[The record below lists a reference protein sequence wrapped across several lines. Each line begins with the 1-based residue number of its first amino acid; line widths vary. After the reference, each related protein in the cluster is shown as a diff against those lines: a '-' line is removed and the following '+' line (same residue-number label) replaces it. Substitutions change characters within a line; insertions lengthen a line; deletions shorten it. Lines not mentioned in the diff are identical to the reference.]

1 VTEEAAQPPS
11 ATPEQQ
17 KTQPPPPP
25 ARPIA
30 QAFAQNLHAV
40 LIGSFT
46 ILSSVIS
53 ALLGY
58 YFGHEDQ
65 KRLLAL
71 EYDKL
76 RAERTLEITKTL
88 VSAESALQHLMLT
101 GSNSSERYCKL
112 ANTLAA
118 LKADVA
124 KYGSLPPP
132 GGTLNQILDGLG
144 PLIQSSNAPDAAR
157 LDMLSRLKAM
167 QDEHHELDVAI
178 RASWKKDDEIRET
191 LYGDTAAM
199 VRVYYR
205 DRSLE
210 LSQLSNAYDKAG
222 LATREIILD
231 NGLCNLEPRWKAAEQ
246 QILRWDTA
254 SFEFTSSLGLELKP
268 D

>member
-1 VTEEAAQPPS
+1 MTEEASQTPP
-11 ATPEQQ
+11 ATPEPP
-17 KTQPPPPP
+17 KPPPQPP

-40 LIGSFT
+40 LIGTFT

-65 KRLLAL
+65 KRMLVL

-76 RAERTLEITKTL
+76 RAERTLEITKAL
-88 VSAESALQHLMLT
+88 VSAESALQHLVLT
-101 GSNSSERYCKL
+101 GRNSSERYCTL
-112 ANTLAA
+112 ANNLAA
-118 LKADVA
+118 LKADVS
-124 KYGSLPPP
+124 KYASLPAA
-132 GGTLNQILDGLG
+132 GGTLNQILEGLG
-144 PLIQSSNAPDAAR
+144 PLIQTSTAPDAAR
-157 LDMLSRLKAM
+157 LDMLSRFKAM
-167 QDEHHELDVAI
+167 QDEHHEQDVAI

-191 LYGDTAAM
+191 LYGDAAAM

-205 DRSLE
+205 DRSIE
-210 LSQLSNAYDKAG
+210 LAQLSNAYDKAG
-222 LATREIILD
+222 MATRHIIID
-231 NGLCNLEPRWKAAEQ
+231 NGLCNLEPRWKEAEAEV
-246 QILRWDTA
+246 IRWDTA

>member
-1 VTEEAAQPPS
+1 VTEEAQ
-11 ATPEQQ
+11 T
-17 KTQPPPPP
+17 PP
-25 ARPIA
+25 AAPEPPKSSLQPLERPIA
-30 QAFAQNLHAV
+30 RAFAQHMHAV

-46 ILSSVIS
+46 ILASVVS
-53 ALLGY
+53 AFLGY
-58 YFGHEDQ
+58 YFAHEDQ

-88 VSAESALQHLMLT
+88 VGAESALQHLLLT
-101 GSNSSERYCKL
+101 GRDSSERYCKL
-112 ANTLAA
+112 ANNLAA

-124 KYGSLPPP
+124 KYAALPAA

-144 PLIQSSNAPDAAR
+144 PLIQSAGAPESVR
-157 LDMLSRLKAM
+157 FDMLSRLKAM
-167 QDEHHELDVAI
+167 QDEHHELDVKI
-178 RASWKKDDEIRET
+178 RGSWKKDDEVRET

-210 LSQLSNAYDKAG
+210 LSRLSNAYDKAG
-222 LATREIILD
+222 LATRQIILD
-231 NGLCNLEPRWKAAEQ
+231 NGLCNLEPRWDAVEKE
-246 QILRWDTA
+246 ILGWDTA
-254 SFEFTSSLGLELKP
+254 SFEFTSSLGLELRP